1 MVPDTEPS
9 INVIC
14 QYCCCSYCQSEPAA
28 GAGWCLGA
36 GGGGGGGQPSDMWQV
51 KWCSVGTHFLT
62 PRPCICRCD
71 LG

>member
-36 GGGGGGGQPSDMWQV
+36 GGGGGWATQRHVAGQMVQRRNTLPN
-51 KWCSVGTHFLT
+51 
-62 PRPCICRCD
+62 P
-71 LG
+71 

>member
-36 GGGGGGGQPSDMWQV
+36 GGGGGRWATQRNVAGQMVQRRNTLPN
-51 KWCSVGTHFLT
+51 
-62 PRPCICRCD
+62 P
-71 LG
+71 